1 MKTTSITTGYAVL
14 VTSQTTELGYLR
26 QQLVVADIE
35 RGVKVWSRVT
45 NGGRGVSNA
54 WTDSTYDSFTTNKF
68 GNELIVGSVLS
79 SPLTATDIQDVFT
92 NNSAFNMIQKLTKQ
106 FALRD
111 KTLTGQLLSDV
122 VADVDTCLATDI
134 NSLVKFRSDGRADKT
149 ATVNYKPINIASAPI
164 RTASV
169 APSAPVV
176 VREDIPLEIKNKYVP
191 SQSDPEVANYIQ
203 RTFDGIKEFDIFERA
218 LINKEN
224 VLLEGHAGTGK
235 TTSAKAFASSKGLPF
250 YAIGMNLASEPSDYK
265 GQLEPQADGTLK
277 FVYGELA
284 LAFKYGGV
292 VLLDELSFIKEGCS
306 ADMHNALDKLRQ
318 ITLRG
323 NDNEVIQG
331 HDELLII
338 GAYNAG
344 YRGTRKLN
352 EAFADR
358 FTTQLVYEYDSTI
371 EKKIIKS
378 KSLLEL
384 ANQMR
389 AESVRG
395 EYETPISLRLLKGFQ
410 YHVINYN
417 FDFAVR
423 CFTNHFNEEERASV
437 KLLLEAYSTN
447 IAEEYAVAINTP
459 IVDNGAD
466 N

>member
-14 VTSQTTELGYLR
+14 VTSQTAELGYLR

-164 RTASV
+164 RTATV
-169 APSAPVV
+169 APLAPVV

-203 RTFDGIKEFDIFERA
+203 RTFDGIKEFEIFERA

-331 HDELLII
+331 HNELLII

-384 ANQMR
+384 ATQMR
-389 AESVRG
+389 AESVR
-395 EYETPISLRLLKGFQ
+395 LRLLKGFQ

-447 IAEEYAVAINTP
+447 IAEEYEVAINTP
-459 IVDNGAD
+459 NVDNGAD

>member
-1 MKTTSITTGYAVL
+1 
-14 VTSQTTELGYLR
+14 
-26 QQLVVADIE
+26 
-35 RGVKVWSRVT
+35 
-45 NGGRGVSNA
+45 
-54 WTDSTYDSFTTNKF
+54 
-68 GNELIVGSVLS
+68 
-79 SPLTATDIQDVFT
+79 
-92 NNSAFNMIQKLTKQ
+92 MIQKLTKQ

-149 ATVNYKPINIASAPI
+149 ATTNYKQINIASAPI
-164 RTASV
+164 RTSPV
-169 APSAPVV
+169 APSAPVVV

-191 SQSDPEVANYIQ
+191 SPSDPEVANYIQ

-306 ADMHNALDKLRQ
+306 ADMHNALDNLRQ

-384 ANQMR
+384 ATQMR

-410 YHVINYN
+410 YHVITYN

-423 CFTNHFNEEERASV
+423 CFVNHFNEEERSSV

-447 IAEEYAVAINTP
+447 IAEEYEVAINTP
-459 IVDNGAD
+459 NVDKGAD

>member
-1 MKTTSITTGYAVL
+1 MTVQTQNGYAVL
-14 VTSQTTELGYLR
+14 VTSQTSALGTLR
-26 QQLVVADIE
+26 QQLVVADTE

-54 WTDSTYDSFTTNKF
+54 WTTDTYDSFILPKV
-68 GNELIVGSVLS
+68 EVIVGSVLS
-79 SPLTATDIQDVFT
+79 SPLTATDMKDIFEND
-92 NNSAFNMIQKLTKQ
+92 SAFNMIQKLTKQ
-106 FALRD
+106 FGLRP
-111 KTLTGQLLSDV
+111 KTISSLTLADV
-122 VADVDTCLATDI
+122 VADIDNCLATDI
-134 NSLVKFRSDGRADKT
+134 ALLAKFRSDGRADKT
-149 ATVNYKPINIASAPI
+149 ATESFKSITIAHQPI
-164 RTASV
+164 V
-169 APSAPVV
+169 APVAPPVARA
-176 VREDIPLEIKNKYVP
+176 VRADIPAEIMMKYVP
-191 SQSDPEVANYIQ
+191 LQSDPEVANYIQ
-203 RTFDGIKEFDIFERA
+203 RTFDGIKEFDIFNRA
-218 LINKEN
+218 LKNKEN
-224 VLLEGHAGTGK
+224 ILLEGHAGTGK
-235 TTSAKAFASSKGLPF
+235 TTSAKAFASAMGLPF

-265 GQLEPQADGTLK
+265 GQLEPQSDGTLK

-284 LAFKYGGV
+284 LAFKHGGV

-358 FTTQLVYEYDSTI
+358 FTTQLVYEYDPTI

-384 ANQMR
+384 ATQMR
-389 AESVRG
+389 SDSVRG
-395 EYETPISLRLLKGFQ
+395 DFETPISLRLLKGFQ
-410 YHVINYN
+410 YHVYNYN
-417 FDFAVR
+417 YDFAVR
-423 CFTNHFNEEERASV
+423 CFLNHFNEEERPSV
-437 KLLLEAYSTN
+437 KLLLEAYSIN
-447 IAEEYAVAINTP
+447 IAEEFGVAVDSPA
-459 IVDNGAD
+459 VDMGAD

>member
-1 MKTTSITTGYAVL
+1 
-14 VTSQTTELGYLR
+14 
-26 QQLVVADIE
+26 
-35 RGVKVWSRVT
+35 
-45 NGGRGVSNA
+45 
-54 WTDSTYDSFTTNKF
+54 
-68 GNELIVGSVLS
+68 
-79 SPLTATDIQDVFT
+79 
-92 NNSAFNMIQKLTKQ
+92 
-106 FALRD
+106 
-111 KTLTGQLLSDV
+111 
-122 VADVDTCLATDI
+122 
-134 NSLVKFRSDGRADKT
+134 VKFRSDGRADKT
-149 ATVNYKPINIASAPI
+149 ATTNYKQINIASAPI
-164 RTASV
+164 RTSPV
-169 APSAPVV
+169 APSAPVVV

-191 SQSDPEVANYIQ
+191 SPSDPEVANYIQ

-384 ANQMR
+384 ATQMR

-410 YHVINYN
+410 YHVITYN

-423 CFTNHFNEEERASV
+423 CFVNHFNEEERSSV

-447 IAEEYAVAINTP
+447 IAEEYEVAINTP
-459 IVDNGAD
+459 NVDKGAD